1 MSVRINAGFDLFSK
15 QPLDSRFVFDTK
27 ANMESLA
34 KHKLYNGLISYCAED
49 NLFYKLINDNWQEL
63 DQSREAINK
72 PVNKDELNALTNIA
86 DGSVI
91 FVKDE
96 HKFYYY
102 VSPVNP
108 EDVQS
113 NEGFQLFRYN
123 ANEIIYTD
131 INIDEPVDNVQ
142 DAIDRNIANIT
153 SNKDNIQLIS
163 DKLSTL
169 NYKATV
175 EQSEDLIDTYND
187 GDVVV
192 VLNKTE
198 VEGVTSIDPK
208 IQVYFDGNWVPLI
221 KEIEDTEEVSS
232 EIVIIVSDNRE
243 LGNGVLLVVDDSVEI
258 VGENEIK
265 LSDLTNKFPD
275 LSGVQVG
282 TKVQVKRNT
291 VDLTDINER
300 LTELENRKYNE
311 ATLFATRNYT
321 GDLSAGEVVDGG
333 VVKDVVDI
341 VTDDSIEISVDNA
354 NELLEEGETPVSAG
368 EKVLYF
374 EAVVTLKDL
383 AEKIDNF
390 ETAIVWKEI

>member
-102 VSPVNP
+102 VSPVDP

-123 ANEIIYTD
+123 ADEIIYTD

-221 KEIEDTEEVSS
+221 KEIEDAEEVSS
-232 EIVIIVSDNRE
+232 EIAIIVSDNRE

>member
-102 VSPVNP
+102 VSPVDP

-123 ANEIIYTD
+123 ADEIIYTD

-175 EQSEDLIDTYND
+175 EQSGDLIDTYND

-374 EAVVTLKDL
+374 QVVVTLKDL

-390 ETAIVWKEI
+390 ETTIVWKEI

>member
-102 VSPVNP
+102 VSPVDP
-108 EDVQS
+108 EDIQS

-123 ANEIIYTD
+123 ADEIIYTD

-153 SNKDNIQLIS
+153 SNKNNIQLIS

-175 EQSEDLIDTYND
+175 EQSGDLIDTYND

-221 KEIEDTEEVSS
+221 KEIEDAEEVSS
-232 EIVIIVSDNRE
+232 EIAIIVSDNRE

-258 VGENEIK
+258 MGENEIK
-265 LSDLTNKFPD
+265 LSNLTSKFPD

>member
-72 PVNKDELNALTNIA
+72 PANKDELNTLTNIA

-102 VSPVNP
+102 VSPVDP

-123 ANEIIYTD
+123 ADEIIYTD

-221 KEIEDTEEVSS
+221 KEIEDAEEVSS
-232 EIVIIVSDNRE
+232 EIAIIVSDNRE
-243 LGNGVLLVVDDSVEI
+243 LGNGVLLVVDDLVEI

-291 VDLTDINER
+291 VDLTDVNER

-333 VVKDVVDI
+333 VVKNVVDI

-374 EAVVTLKDL
+374 EVVVTLKDL